1 MNISQSTKSSI
12 EIPDV
17 QTSDS
22 SSGDEVR
29 LNVTSICFD
38 TLI

>member
-1 MNISQSTKSSI
+1 MNFSQSTKSSI
-12 EIPDV
+12 EIPDI

-29 LNVTSICFD
+29 LDEISTV
-38 TLI
+38 LIH

>member
-1 MNISQSTKSSI
+1 MNFSQSTKSSI
-12 EIPDV
+12 EIPDI

-29 LNVTSICFD
+29 LDETNTV
-38 TLI
+38 LIHEF

>member
-1 MNISQSTKSSI
+1 MNFSQSTKSSI
-12 EIPDV
+12 EIPDI

-29 LNVTSICFD
+29 LDETS
-38 TLI
+38 TVLIHEF